1 MGYSIYWTP
10 KKLTEEQVPD
20 QFWKDCEKVLDKII
34 SKGIILAT
42 PDGTEVL
49 DSGHKI
55 INYWKPEPEENRAP
69 GLGFNGFVERACESF
84 CLVFDGEWSYCKTAR
99 EPYDLAV
106 KCILMLAEKYDLLEY
121 EAGNH
126 LGGNGDKCAWSFD
139 GDEKDP
145 EYIEANNLMIEME
158 LI

>member
-10 KKLTEEQVPD
+10 KELTEEQIPA

-55 INYWKPEPEENRAP
+55 INYWEPEENRAP
-69 GLGFNGFVERACESF
+69 GLCFNGFLDRGCESF
-84 CLVFDGEWSYCKTAR
+84 CLVFDGEWNFCKTRR

-106 KCILMLAEKYDLLEY
+106 KCILMLADKYDLLD
-121 EAGNH
+121 NSDVD
-126 LGGNGDKCAWSFD
+126 NRTWSFD

>member
-1 MGYSIYWTP
+1 MGYTNYWTP
-10 KKLTEEQVPD
+10 KKLTEEQIPA
-20 QFWKDCEKVLDKII
+20 QFWDDAEKVLDKII
-34 SKGIILAT
+34 SKGVILAS
-42 PDGTEVL
+42 PDGTEVI
-49 DSGHKI
+49 DCGHKI
-55 INYWKPEPEENRAP
+55 INYWEPEENRAP
-69 GLGFNGFVERACESF
+69 GLCFNGFLDRGCETF
-84 CLVFDGEWSYCKTAR
+84 ALVFDGEWNCCKTAR

-106 KCILMLAEKYDLLEY
+106 KCILMLADKYDLLEY

-126 LGGNGDKCAWSFD
+126 LGGDGDKCSWSFD

>member
-10 KKLTEEQVPD
+10 KKLTEEQIPA
-20 QFWKDCEKVLDKII
+20 QFWNDCEKVLDKII

-49 DSGHKI
+49 DLDKI
-55 INYWKPEPEENRAP
+55 INYWEPEENRAP
-69 GLGFNGFVERACESF
+69 GLCFNGFLDRGCETF
-84 CLVFDGEWSYCKTAR
+84 ALVFDGEWNSCKTRR

-106 KCILMLAEKYDLLEY
+106 KCILMLADKYDLLE
-121 EAGNH
+121 NSDV
-126 LGGNGDKCAWSFD
+126 DKCAWSFD

-145 EYIEANNLMIEME
+145 EYIEANNLMLE
-158 LI
+158 LQLV

>member
-55 INYWKPEPEENRAP
+55 INYWEPEENKAP
-69 GLGFNGFVERACESF
+69 GLGFNGFVDRACESF
-84 CLVFDGEWSYCKTAR
+84 CLVFDGEWNFCKTRR

-106 KCILMLAEKYDLLEY
+106 KCILMLADKYDLLE
-121 EAGNH
+121 NSDVD
-126 LGGNGDKCAWSFD
+126 NRTWSFD

>member
-10 KKLTEEQVPD
+10 KKLTEEQIPD

-34 SKGIILAT
+34 SKGVILAT

-55 INYWKPEPEENRAP
+55 INYWEPEENKAP
-69 GLGFNGFVERACESF
+69 GLGFNGFVDRACESF
-84 CLVFDGEWSYCKTAR
+84 CLVFDGEWNFCKTRR

-106 KCILMLAEKYDLLEY
+106 KCILMLADKYNLLE
-121 EAGNH
+121 NSDVD
-126 LGGNGDKCAWSFD
+126 NRTWSFD
-139 GDEKDP
+139 GNEKDP

>member
-1 MGYSIYWTP
+1 MP
-10 KKLTEEQVPD
+10 A
-20 QFWKDCEKVLDKII
+20 QFWDDAEKVLDKII
-34 SKGIILAT
+34 SKGIILAS

-49 DSGHKI
+49 DLDKI
-55 INYWKPEPEENRAP
+55 INYWEPEENRAP
-69 GLGFNGFVERACESF
+69 GLCFNGFLDRGCETF
-84 CLVFDGEWSYCKTAR
+84 ALVFDGEWNCCKTAR

-106 KCILMLAEKYDLLEY
+106 KCILMLAEKYDLLEK
-121 EAGNH
+121 EDSREGRIWA
-126 LGGNGDKCAWSFD
+126 FD

>member
-1 MGYSIYWTP
+1 M
-10 KKLTEEQVPD
+10 PD
-20 QFWKDCEKVLDKII
+20 QFWDDAEKVLDKII
-34 SKGIILAT
+34 SKGIILAS

-49 DSGHKI
+49 DLDKI
-55 INYWKPEPEENRAP
+55 INYWEPEENRAP
-69 GLGFNGFVERACESF
+69 GLCFNGFLDRGCETF
-84 CLVFDGEWSYCKTAR
+84 ALVFDGEWNCCKTAR

-106 KCILMLAEKYDLLEY
+106 KCILMLAEKYDLLEK
-121 EAGNH
+121 EDSREGRIWA
-126 LGGNGDKCAWSFD
+126 FD

>member
-10 KKLTEEQVPD
+10 KELTEEQIPA

-55 INYWKPEPEENRAP
+55 INYWEPEENRAP
-69 GLGFNGFVERACESF
+69 GLCFNGFLDRGCESF
-84 CLVFDGEWSYCKTAR
+84 CLVFDGEWNFCKTRR

-106 KCILMLAEKYDLLEY
+106 KCILMLAEKYDLLEK
-121 EAGNH
+121 EDSREGRIWA
-126 LGGNGDKCAWSFD
+126 FD

-145 EYIEANNLMIEME
+145 EYIDANNLMIEME
-158 LI
+158 MI

>member
-10 KKLTEEQVPD
+10 KKLTEDQIPT
-20 QFWKDCEKVLDKII
+20 QFWDDAEKVLDKII
-34 SKGIILAT
+34 SKGVILAG
-42 PDGTEVL
+42 PDRTEVL

-55 INYWKPEPEENRAP
+55 INYWEPKKNRAP
-69 GLGFNGFVERACESF
+69 GLCFNGFLDRGCESF
-84 CLVFDGEWSYCKTAR
+84 CLVFDGEWNYCKTRR

-106 KCILMLAEKYDLLEY
+106 KCILMLAEKYDLLEH

-126 LGGNGDKCAWSFD
+126 LGGNGDKCAWCFD
-139 GDEKDP
+139 GDEKDL
-145 EYIEANNLMIEME
+145 EYINAQNLMIEME

>member
-55 INYWKPEPEENRAP
+55 INYWEPEENKAP
-69 GLGFNGFVERACESF
+69 GLGFNGFVDRACESF
-84 CLVFDGEWSYCKTAR
+84 CLVFDGEWNFCKTRR

-106 KCILMLAEKYDLLEY
+106 KCILMLAEKYDLLEK
-121 EAGNH
+121 EDSREGRIWA
-126 LGGNGDKCAWSFD
+126 FD

-145 EYIEANNLMIEME
+145 EYIDANNLMIEME

>member
-10 KKLTEEQVPD
+10 KKLTEEQIPA
-20 QFWKDCEKVLDKII
+20 QFWNDCEKVLDKII

-55 INYWKPEPEENRAP
+55 INYWEPEENKAP

-84 CLVFDGEWSYCKTAR
+84 CLVFDGEWNFCKTRR

-106 KCILMLAEKYDLLEY
+106 KCILMLADKYDLLE
-121 EAGNH
+121 NSDVD
-126 LGGNGDKCAWSFD
+126 NRTWSFD

-158 LI
+158 MI

>member
-1 MGYSIYWTP
+1 MGYSVYWTP
-10 KKLTEEQVPD
+10 KKLTEEQIPD
-20 QFWKDCEKVLDKII
+20 QFWNDAEKVLDKII
-34 SKGIILAT
+34 SKGITLAT

-55 INYWKPEPEENRAP
+55 INYWEPEENRAP
-69 GLGFNGFVERACESF
+69 GLCFNGFLDQGCETF
-84 CLVFDGEWSYCKTAR
+84 ALVFDGEWNCCKTAR

-121 EAGNH
+121 ET
-126 LGGNGDKCAWSFD
+126 KCAWSFD

>member
-34 SKGIILAT
+34 SKGITLAT

-55 INYWKPEPEENRAP
+55 INYWEPEENRAP
-69 GLGFNGFVERACESF
+69 GLCFNGFLDRGCETF
-84 CLVFDGEWSYCKTAR
+84 ALVFDGEWNCCKTAR

-106 KCILMLAEKYDLLEY
+106 KCILMLAEKYDLLEK
-121 EAGNH
+121 EDDREGRIWA
-126 LGGNGDKCAWSFD
+126 FD

>member
-1 MGYSIYWTP
+1 MGYTNYWTP
-10 KKLTEEQVPD
+10 KKLTEEQVPA
-20 QFWKDCEKVLDKII
+20 QFWNDCEKVLDKII

-55 INYWKPEPEENRAP
+55 INYWEPEENRAP
-69 GLGFNGFVERACESF
+69 GLCFNGFLDRGCETF
-84 CLVFDGEWSYCKTAR
+84 ALVFDGEWNCCKTAR

-106 KCILMLAEKYDLLEY
+106 KCILMLAEKYDLLEK
-121 EAGNH
+121 EDSREGRIWA
-126 LGGNGDKCAWSFD
+126 FD

>member
-55 INYWKPEPEENRAP
+55 INYWEPEENKAP
-69 GLGFNGFVERACESF
+69 GLGFNGFVDRACESF
-84 CLVFDGEWSYCKTAR
+84 CLVFDGEWNFCKTRR

-106 KCILMLAEKYDLLEY
+106 KCILMLADKYNLLE
-121 EAGNH
+121 NSDVD
-126 LGGNGDKCAWSFD
+126 NRTWSFD
-139 GDEKDP
+139 GNEKDP

>member
-1 MGYSIYWTP
+1 MGYTNYWQT
-10 KKLTEEQVPD
+10 KELTEEQIPA

-55 INYWKPEPEENRAP
+55 INYWEPEENRAP
-69 GLGFNGFVERACESF
+69 GLCFNGFLDRGCESF
-84 CLVFDGEWSYCKTAR
+84 CLFFDGEWNFCKTRR

-106 KCILMLAEKYDLLEY
+106 KCILMLADKYDLLE
-121 EAGNH
+121 NSDVD
-126 LGGNGDKCAWSFD
+126 NRTWSFD
-139 GDEKDP
+139 GNEKDP